1 MQCSDL
7 GIDLI
12 KEFEGFRNKAYQ
24 CSAGVW
30 TIGYGTTVVN
40 GVPVKKGDTCTVEEA
55 EEYLATDID
64 NFLTSIED
72 SIIIELSQNQIDAI
86 GCFTYNVG
94 VGAFKKSTLLKKI
107 NASDFDGA
115 ANEFLKWNKAGG
127 QVLAGL
133 TRRRE
138 AERKLF
144 IGGPFENTMNKMYT
158 ESRGR
163 KVR

>member
-1 MQCSDL
+1 MLEASQK
-7 GIDLI
+7 GVDLI
-12 KEFEGFRNKAYQ
+12 KEFEGLKLKAYK
-24 CSAGVW
+24 CSAGVN

-40 GVPVKKGDTCTVEEA
+40 GVPVKPGDTCTQEEA
-55 EEYLATDID
+55 EEYLLEDIT

-72 SIIIELSQNQIDAI
+72 SVTIELSQNQIDAI

-107 NASDFDGA
+107 NAGDFDGA

-127 QVLAGL
+127 KVLPGL

-138 AERKLF
+138 AERDLF
-144 IGGPFENTMNKMYT
+144 L
-158 ESRGR
+158 S
-163 KVR
+163 